1 MRAGA
6 CETVTAMDERI
17 RFIEHKGQQIL
28 LLDFSLATASQML
41 SLLTQVQIT
50 VAQQDP
56 KSVLILA
63 DYTGAEID
71 HKVVMKIKE
80 VLTLDRPF
88 VKKAAWLGTEHMHA
102 TIENLHMFS
111 RRETVTFTTQEAAL
125 EWLVEQ

>member
-1 MRAGA
+1 
-6 CETVTAMDERI
+6 MDERI
-17 RFIEHKGQQIL
+17 RFIEHKGRQIL

-41 SLLTQVQIT
+41 SLLTRVQTT

>member
-6 CETVTAMDERI
+6 RETVIGMDERI

-41 SLLTQVQIT
+41 SLLTRVQTT